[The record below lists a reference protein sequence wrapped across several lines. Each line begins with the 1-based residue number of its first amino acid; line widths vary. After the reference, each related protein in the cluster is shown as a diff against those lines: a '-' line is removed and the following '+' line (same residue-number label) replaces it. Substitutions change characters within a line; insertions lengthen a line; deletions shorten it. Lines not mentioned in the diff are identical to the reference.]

1 MAEAELAKEA
11 KAAEKAVRIKVEAD
25 AAAKQAA
32 DKELAADAAAKQA
45 ADKELAADAAEKQAA
60 DKELAPLP
68 VATAPLPQ
76 QLASPVPL
84 PVVPQL
90 EQPIGPEIPEIPSS
104 VSSPF
109 ATAEKAAAEVAVAA
123 EKSNVKGNGDIVQGM
138 ADAAAAAA
146 AEMTK
151 ATEQARDELVDSLPP
166 GTVTDPAAA
175 ATATAAAAAA
185 AAADA
190 TPLPQQ
196 LAEPEPLPLPADPID
211 MAHAAQEAAKVS

>member
-11 KAAEKAVRIKVEAD
+11 KAAEKAVRIKVE
-25 AAAKQAA
+25 
-32 DKELAADAAAKQA
+32 ADAAAKQA

-166 GTVTDPAAA
+166 GTVTDAYGAVKV
-175 ATATAAAAAA
+175 
-185 AAADA
+185 
-190 TPLPQQ
+190 
-196 LAEPEPLPLPADPID
+196 PEPDDVPNRVMTIGGKKLKRETEGGGQPGAYSTTPA
-211 MAHAAQEAAKVS
+211 